1 MPRLTVR
8 SADQEILTV
17 LDAPPDKPLF
27 FILQDGGY
35 PVASACGGKAQCGL
49 CRITVI
55 EGWENLSDPVP
66 VEESHIGN
74 LMHIGRLRLSCQ
86 TKVRGDATIELPIFE
101 SKEDRMRR
109 KANARRLAQE
119 RAAARREEGPRDG
132 RAGGPRGGRGR

>member
-8 SADQEILTV
+8 SADQETLTV
-17 LDAPPDKPLF
+17 LEAPSDKPLF
-27 FILQDGGY
+27 FILQDGGF

-55 EGWENLSDPVP
+55 EGWDHLNDPVA

-74 LMHIGRLRLSCQ
+74 LMHIGQLRLSCQ
-86 TKVRGDATIELPIFE
+86 TYVKGDVTIELPIFE

-119 RAAARREEGPRDG
+119 RAAARHAEGPRDG
-132 RAGGPRGGRGR
+132 RAPGPRGGRGR